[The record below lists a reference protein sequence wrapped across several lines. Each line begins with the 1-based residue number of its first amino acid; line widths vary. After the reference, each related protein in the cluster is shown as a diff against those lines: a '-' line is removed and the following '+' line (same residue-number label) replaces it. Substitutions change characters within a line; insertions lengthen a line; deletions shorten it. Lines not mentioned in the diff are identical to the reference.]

1 MFAWQDLVRYGIAW
15 GLMGAILYFWYWVL
29 SRIGTF

>member
-1 MFAWQDLVRYGIAW
+1 MVTLSDLLRFSITWLVCA
-15 GLMGAILYFWYWVL
+15 GLVFFWYWVL